1 MSWLRQYRVAHALAL
16 FALWAQLL
24 WPALAMA
31 GGPDSIAI
39 CTGNGL
45 LNVVDPAAPA
55 TPAITHDCP
64 CCVVQAQGG
73 MPAPE
78 SPALRLPGAGDERS
92 AYDRRKPDRR
102 SGSFPSSTRAIRS
115 CFRC

>member
-1 MSWLRQYRVAHALAL
+1 MSWLRRYRVAHALAL

-45 LNVVDPAAPA
+45 RYVVDPAAPA
-55 TPAITHDCP
+55 APAVTHDCP

-73 MPAPE
+73 MPSPE
-78 SPALRLPGAGDERS
+78 SPALRLPDAGDQHVS
-92 AYDRRKPDRR
+92 ARPLPLVTVRDDGLRPW
-102 SGSFPSSTRAIRS
+102 GRAPPTV
-115 CFRC
+115 